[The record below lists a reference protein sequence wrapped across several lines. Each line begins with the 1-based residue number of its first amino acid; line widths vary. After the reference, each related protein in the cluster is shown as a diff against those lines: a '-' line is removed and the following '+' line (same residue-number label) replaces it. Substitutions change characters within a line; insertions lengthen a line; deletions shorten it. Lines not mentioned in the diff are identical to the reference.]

1 MAVILVLGVT
11 SCGDRP
17 EPFPSY
23 SGRYPVWQT
32 QPTNIEEV
40 GTPRVIQDLRQLL
53 EVYQPQVT
61 ILSPQPDELF
71 NDSTVTVDIAVEDLP
86 LFKDPQLGLGPHL
99 EVILDNQ
106 PYIEIYDLKIPLV
119 LTDLPPGTHS
129 LRVFADRPWDESFK
143 NEGAYAQ
150 TTFHIFTK
158 TEDNNP
164 DRALPLLTYNSPDGS
179 YGSEPILLDFY
190 LSDAPLHLVAQ
201 EYPDDDILDWRIRCT
216 INGESFYL
224 DQWQPIYLKGFKP
237 GKNWVQLEFIDEL
250 GRAVKNEFNNT
261 VRLITYEPNGQD
273 TQSRLLRG
281 ELAAAAQAI
290 VDPNYTPSSTP
301 EEAPAPPEVLI
312 SEPETTSEAEAI
324 AVPEAQPSKAHAQPE
339 TTSPELL
346 IEAPATESESQK
358 ISEETTTPTEATP
371 LVEPESAPEPVL
383 ETPKSGGLFEGLLS
397 RFRRTAPSELSPAP
411 TISDDAS
418 PEVISPSASEPASE
432 VTPTSETPKSGGFL
446 QGLLSRFRR
455 TTPSELSPA
464 PTISD
469 DASPEVISP
478 SSVEEQTTAS
488 DFSGTVER
496 PATEERTTASD
507 FSGTVETPTTEV
519 TPSVDSEQA
528 PVLEPTWQEAETL
541 APPASK
547 TPATEVKPSV
557 DSEQAPVNEPFP
569 TATDAPAIEMTPS
582 VELEQTPVPEQIS
595 SESETNATEVKA
607 LP

>member
-418 PEVISPSASEPASE
+418 PEVISPS
-432 VTPTSETPKSGGFL
+432 
-446 QGLLSRFRR
+446 
-455 TTPSELSPA
+455 
-464 PTISD
+464 
-469 DASPEVISP
+469 
-478 SSVEEQTTAS
+478 SVEEQTTAS